1 LLDFQSDKNYCL
13 FYQNKTNGENEM
25 NKKQTELIEQLYDM
39 QIAEQHIVKKRIELE
54 EKLFDALKSEI
65 TKTEG
70 QTTVKAGRYSIA
82 VNQPV
87 NYKLD
92 EEKYRKL
99 AETMPEELQF
109 HRTKL
114 DIDKFAYAKL
124 LLTSADP
131 SVKKYINKIQDCVTT
146 KPGKIAIKITME
158 DK

>member
-1 LLDFQSDKNYCL
+1 
-13 FYQNKTNGENEM
+13 M

-70 QTTVKAGRYSIA
+70 METLKTSGYSIV

-99 AETMPEELQF
+99 AEVMPEELQF

-114 DIDKFAYAKL
+114 DIDKTAYSKL
-124 LLTSADP
+124 LVMSVDP
-131 SVKKYINKIQDCVTT
+131 VVKKYITKIQDCVTT
-146 KPGKIAIKITME
+146 KPGKVAIKITME
-158 DK
+158 DEK

>member
-1 LLDFQSDKNYCL
+1 
-13 FYQNKTNGENEM
+13 M
-25 NKKQTELIEQLYDM
+25 NKKQNELIEQLYDM
-39 QIAEQHIVKKRIELE
+39 QIAEQHIIKKRIELE
-54 EKLFDALKSEI
+54 EKLFEALKSEI

-70 QTTVKAGRYSIA
+70 QETVKAGRYSVT
-82 VNQPV
+82 VNQPM

-99 AETMPEELQF
+99 AESMPEELQF

-114 DIDKFAYAKL
+114 EIDKTAYSKL
-124 LLTSADP
+124 LIMSADP
-131 SVKKYINKIQDCVTT
+131 TVKKYINKIQDCVTT

>member
-1 LLDFQSDKNYCL
+1 
-13 FYQNKTNGENEM
+13 M

-39 QIAEQHIVKKRIELE
+39 QMAEAHIVKKRIELE

-70 QTTVKAGRYSIA
+70 METLKTSGYSIV
-82 VNQPV
+82 VNQPMI
-87 NYKLD
+87 YKHD

-99 AETMPEELQF
+99 AETMPEEMQF

-114 DIDKFAYAKL
+114 DIDKTAYSKL
-124 LLTSADP
+124 LVMSADP
-131 SVKKYINKIQDCVTT
+131 TVKKYINKIQDCVTT
-146 KPGKIAIKITME
+146 KPGKVAIKIIME

>member
-1 LLDFQSDKNYCL
+1 
-13 FYQNKTNGENEM
+13 M

-39 QIAEQHIVKKRIELE
+39 QIAEQHITKKRIELE

-70 QTTVKAGRYSIA
+70 QETVKAGRYSIA
-82 VNQPV
+82 VNQPI

-92 EEKYRKL
+92 EEKYREL
-99 AETMPEELQF
+99 AEVMPEELQF

-114 DIDKFAYAKL
+114 ELDKTAYSKL
-124 LLTSADP
+124 LIMSADP
-131 SVKKYINKIQDCVTT
+131 TVKKYINKIQDCVTT

-158 DK
+158 DEK

>member
-1 LLDFQSDKNYCL
+1 
-13 FYQNKTNGENEM
+13 M
-25 NKKQTELIEQLYDM
+25 NKKQTELVEQLYDM
-39 QIAEQHIVKKRIELE
+39 QIAEQHITKKRIELE

-82 VNQPV
+82 VNQPM

-99 AETMPEELQF
+99 AEVMPEELQF

-114 DIDKFAYAKL
+114 ELDKFAYAKL

-131 SVKKYINKIQDCVTT
+131 SVKKYINKIQDCVTS
-146 KPGKIAIKITME
+146 KPGKVAIKIIME

>member
-1 LLDFQSDKNYCL
+1 LTFHPV
-13 FYQNKTNGENEM
+13 KTIVFFIKTKQEKTTM

-39 QIAEQHIVKKRIELE
+39 QIAEQHITKKRIELE

-82 VNQPV
+82 VNQPI

-114 DIDKFAYAKL
+114 ELDKIKYAAL
-124 LLTSADP
+124 LIQSADP
-131 SVKKYINKIQDCVTT
+131 TVKKYINKIQDCITS
-146 KPGKIAIKITME
+146 KPGKVAIKITME

>member
-1 LLDFQSDKNYCL
+1 
-13 FYQNKTNGENEM
+13 M

-39 QIAEQHIVKKRIELE
+39 QIAEQQIVKKRIELE

>member
-1 LLDFQSDKNYCL
+1 
-13 FYQNKTNGENEM
+13 M
-25 NKKQTELIEQLYDM
+25 NKKQTELIEQLYNM
-39 QIAEQHIVKKRIELE
+39 QIAEAHIVKKRIELE

-70 QTTVKAGRYSIA
+70 QTTVKAGHYSIA
-82 VNQPV
+82 VNQPM

-99 AETMPEELQF
+99 AETMPEEMQF

-114 DIDKFAYAKL
+114 DLDKTAYSKL
-124 LLTSADP
+124 LVMSADP
-131 SVKKYINKIQDCVTT
+131 TVKKYINKIQDCVTT
-146 KPGKIAIKITME
+146 KPGKVAIKITME

>member
-1 LLDFQSDKNYCL
+1 
-13 FYQNKTNGENEM
+13 M
-25 NKKQTELIEQLYDM
+25 NKKQTELIEQLYNM

-82 VNQPV
+82 VNQPM

-114 DIDKFAYAKL
+114 ELDKTAYSGL
-124 LLTSADP
+124 LIRSAEP
-131 SVKKYINKIQDCVTT
+131 IVKKYINKIQDCVTS
-146 KPGKIAIKITME
+146 KPGKVAIKITME

>member
-1 LLDFQSDKNYCL
+1 
-13 FYQNKTNGENEM
+13 M

-70 QTTVKAGRYSIA
+70 METLKTSGYSIV
-82 VNQPV
+82 VNQPMI
-87 NYKLD
+87 YKLD

-99 AETMPEELQF
+99 AETIPEELQF

-114 DIDKFAYAKL
+114 ELDKFAYAKL

-131 SVKKYINKIQDCVTT
+131 SVKKYINKIQDCVTS
-146 KPGKIAIKITME
+146 KPGKVAIKITME
-158 DK
+158 NEK

>member
-1 LLDFQSDKNYCL
+1 
-13 FYQNKTNGENEM
+13 M
-25 NKKQTELIEQLYDM
+25 NKKQTELIEQLYNM
-39 QIAEQHIVKKRIELE
+39 QIAEAHIVKKRIELE

-70 QTTVKAGRYSIA
+70 METLKTSGYSIA
-82 VNQPV
+82 VNQPI

-99 AETMPEELQF
+99 AEVIPEEMQF

-114 DIDKFAYAKL
+114 DLDKTAYSKL
-124 LLTSADP
+124 LVMSADP
-131 SVKKYINKIQDCVTT
+131 TVKKYINKIQDCVTT
-146 KPGKIAIKITME
+146 KPGKVAIKITME

>member
-1 LLDFQSDKNYCL
+1 
-13 FYQNKTNGENEM
+13 M

-39 QIAEQHIVKKRIELE
+39 QMAEAHIVKKRIELE

-70 QTTVKAGRYSIA
+70 METLKTSGYSIV
-82 VNQPV
+82 VNQPMI
-87 NYKLD
+87 YKLD

-99 AETMPEELQF
+99 AETMPEEMQF

-114 DIDKFAYAKL
+114 DIDKTAYSKL
-124 LLTSADP
+124 LVMSADP
-131 SVKKYINKIQDCVTT
+131 TVKKYINKIQDCVTT
-146 KPGKIAIKITME
+146 KPGKVAIKIIME

>member
-1 LLDFQSDKNYCL
+1 LTFHPV
-13 FYQNKTNGENEM
+13 KTIVFFIKTKQEQTKM
-25 NKKQTELIEQLYDM
+25 NKKQTELVEQLYDM

-70 QTTVKAGRYSIA
+70 QETVKAGHYSVT
-82 VNQPV
+82 VNQPI

-99 AETMPEELQF
+99 AETMPEEMQF
-109 HRTKL
+109 HRVKIEL
-114 DIDKFAYAKL
+114 DKTAYSKL
-124 LLTSADP
+124 LVMSSDP
-131 SVKKYINKIQDCVTT
+131 TVKKYINKIQDCVTS
-146 KPGKIAIKITME
+146 KPGKVAIKITME

>member
-1 LLDFQSDKNYCL
+1 
-13 FYQNKTNGENEM
+13 M

-70 QTTVKAGRYSIA
+70 METLKTSGYSIV
-82 VNQPV
+82 VNQPMI
-87 NYKLD
+87 YKLD

-99 AETMPEELQF
+99 AETIPEELQF

-114 DIDKFAYAKL
+114 DIDKTAYSKL
-124 LLTSADP
+124 LVMSADP
-131 SVKKYINKIQDCVTT
+131 TVKKYINKIQDCVTT
-146 KPGKIAIKITME
+146 KPGKVAIKIIME